1 MAIRHS
7 ELLKAVF
14 SYMEQEAAR
23 TANLLALI
31 RYVLSMGDFFP

>member
-7 ELLKAVF
+7 DLLEAVF
-14 SYMEQEAAR
+14 PYMEQEAAR

-31 RYVLSMGDFFP
+31 RHVLSMGNFFP